1 MTKKLLFLL
10 AGMGL
15 AAGTARAQAVV
26 NAAGTTLSNEAY
38 SHSFSIG
45 EIATTTLAGPD
56 GYLTQGYLQPHLLP
70 EEGPFDYYPNPVVQD
85 LVLINARRIDQVK
98 FYDAAGRLVLTA
110 PYAGKPLNLSVL
122 SGAVYLVNA
131 FSKGKLLHKF
141 FIIKQ

>member
-1 MTKKLLFLL
+1 
-10 AGMGL
+10 MGL
-15 AAGTARAQAVV
+15 AMGRARAQMVV
-26 NAAGTTLSNEAY
+26 NAAGTTISNEAY

-45 EIATTTLAGPD
+45 EIATTTLAGPN

-70 EEGPFDYYPNPVVQD
+70 EEGPFDYYPNPVVEE
-85 LVLINARRIDQVK
+85 LVLVNARRVDQVK

>member
-1 MTKKLLFLL
+1 MTHKLLILMAL
-10 AGMGL
+10 VGWTVDG
-15 AAGTARAQAVV
+15 AQAQTVV
-26 NAAGTTLSNEAY
+26 NAAGTTISNGAY

-45 EIATTTLAGPD
+45 EIATTTLTGPD
-56 GYLTQGYLQPHLLP
+56 RYLTQGYLQPHLLP

-85 LVLINARRIDQVK
+85 LSLVNARRVDQLK